1 MLAHNTKHTTKNTKL
16 KKINT
21 IVYRQV
27 KNQCEPRKTLLT
39 KASPKIESRPLS
51 LPEPDEEIGKQ
62 IKTEQY
68 EP

>member
-1 MLAHNTKHTTKNTKL
+1 MIKDSISNNKPMLAHNIKHTTKNTKP

-39 KASPKIESRPLS
+39 KASPKI
-51 LPEPDEEIGKQ
+51 
-62 IKTEQY
+62 
-68 EP
+68 